1 MGLLITRD
9 DFTEDEFA
17 RFSERLSDQLD
28 VLGTLTNIPGFGEG
42 PATVGAELELFLVDP
57 AGLPFPANR
66 EVLART
72 VDRRFTVELDRFNLE
87 FNANPC
93 PLAGRPF
100 TALADEL
107 AGALVEIT
115 RAAREQGG
123 RIVPIGILPTLRRED
138 LTAAEMTDVPRY
150 RALGKRIRRLRGG
163 PFHVRIHGED
173 PLVLDTDDVAMEGAG
188 TSFQVHL
195 RVPPGSFSRYY
206 NAAQIATI
214 PALAASCN
222 SPILIGHRLWDET
235 RIALFRQAVDDRL
248 DAPAAFHPP
257 SRVSFGYGWVRD
269 GAAELFAE
277 SVRLHAPLL
286 PVLGSE
292 DPRQTLAA
300 GGVPGLAELRLH
312 HGTVWRWNRAVY
324 DPSSGGHFR
333 IEYRALPAGPT
344 VVDMLAS
351 AAFLL
356 GATLGLAPEVD
367 RLLPAY
373 PFELARH
380 AFHRAA
386 QHGLDAVVPFPCD
399 EAPSPRATPVLA
411 LCERFLPL
419 ARRGLVGAGV
429 LESEA
434 DRWLDVFAARVRS
447 GQTGARWQRAAL
459 AALRARH
466 SHEEALRRMLAHYE
480 ERAASGEPV
489 HAWAPV
495 TEVLRTNP

>member
-9 DFTEDEFA
+9 TFTEDEYVRFA
-17 RFSERLSDQLD
+17 ERLRDDLD
-28 VLGTLTNIPGFGEG
+28 VLGALVDKPGFGEG

-57 AGLPFPANR
+57 AGLPLPANR

-72 VDRRFTVELDRFNLE
+72 VDPRFTVELDRFNLE
-87 FNANPC
+87 FNACPY

-100 TALADEL
+100 SALAVEL
-107 AGALVEIT
+107 GGALVEIT

-150 RALGKRIRRLRGG
+150 RALGKRIRHLRGG
-163 PFHVRIHGED
+163 PFHVRIQGDD
-173 PLVLDTDDVAMEGAG
+173 PLALDTNDVAMEGAG

-195 RVPPGSFSRYY
+195 RVPPRSFSRYY

-235 RIALFRQAVDDRL
+235 RIALFRQAVDDRA

-257 SRVSFGYGWVRD
+257 SRVSFGYGWVRE
-269 GAAELFAE
+269 GIAELFAE

-286 PVLGSE
+286 PVLGTE

-300 GGVPGLAELRLH
+300 GGVPALAELRLH

-324 DPSSGGHFR
+324 DPAGWGHCR
-333 IEYRALPAGPT
+333 IEFRALPAGPT

-356 GATLGLAPEVD
+356 GVTLGLAPEVD

-380 AFHRAA
+380 AFYRAA
-386 QHGLDAVVPFPCD
+386 QHGLDAVVPFPSD
-399 EAPSPRATPVLA
+399 EPPSPRATPIA
-411 LCERFLPL
+411 DLCERLVPL
-419 ARRGLVGAGV
+419 ARNGLTTAGV
-429 LESEA
+429 DAAEA
-434 DRWLDVFAARVRS
+434 DHWLDIFAMRVRS
-447 GQTGARWQRAAL
+447 RQTGARWQRAAL
-459 AALRARH
+459 EALEAKH
-466 SHEEALRRMLAHYE
+466 SREEALRRMLADYE

-489 HAWAPV
+489 HAWAAV
-495 TEVLRTNP
+495 SR

>member
-9 DFTEDEFA
+9 DFAEDEYA
-17 RFSERLSDQLD
+17 RFSERLRDDLEVLD
-28 VLGTLTNIPGFGEG
+28 ALVQRPGFGEG

-57 AGLPFPANR
+57 AGLPLSANR

-72 VDRRFTVELDRFNLE
+72 VDPRFTVELDRFNLE
-87 FNANPC
+87 FNACPC

-100 TALADEL
+100 TALADEFV
-107 AGALVEIT
+107 GALREIT

-150 RALGKRIRRLRGG
+150 RALGKGIRRLRGG

-195 RVPPGSFSRYY
+195 RVPPRSFSRYY

-214 PALAASCN
+214 PTLAASGN
-222 SPILIGHRLWDET
+222 APILIGHRLWEET
-235 RIALFRQAVDDRL
+235 RIALFKQAVDDRVE
-248 DAPAAFHPP
+248 ATNAFHQP
-257 SRVSFGYGWVRD
+257 SRVSFGYGWVRQ
-269 GAAELFAE
+269 GAPELFAE

-286 PVLGSE
+286 PILGTE
-292 DPRQTLAA
+292 DPRKTLVA
-300 GGVPGLAELRLH
+300 GGVPELAELRLH

-324 DPSSGGHFR
+324 DSAGSGHFR
-333 IEYRALPAGPT
+333 IEFRALPAGPT

-356 GATLGLAPEVD
+356 GTTLGLAPEVD
-367 RLLPAY
+367 RLLPGF

-380 AFHRAA
+380 AFYRAA
-386 QHGLDAVVPFPCD
+386 QHGLDAVIPFPSD
-399 EAPSPRATPVLA
+399 EAPSPRATPIASLY
-411 LCERFLPL
+411 ERLVPL
-419 ARRGLVGAGV
+419 AHRGLVGAGV
-429 LESEA
+429 LAEEA
-434 DRWLDVFAARVRS
+434 DVWLDVFAARVRA
-447 GQTGARWQRAAL
+447 GQTGARWQRKAL
-459 AALRARH
+459 EVLRNRH
-466 SHEEALRRMLAHYE
+466 SLDESLRRMLAHYE
-480 ERAASGEPV
+480 ARAATGEPV
-489 HAWAPV
+489 HTWAPV
-495 TEVLRTNP
+495 ED

>member
-9 DFTEDEFA
+9 DFSEDEFV
-17 RFSERLSDQLD
+17 RFSERLRDELD
-28 VLGTLTNIPGFGEG
+28 VLDALVSRPGFGEG

-57 AGLPFPANR
+57 AGLPLPANR

-72 VDRRFTVELDRFNLE
+72 VDPRFTVELDRFNLE
-87 FNANPC
+87 FNARPC

-100 TALADEL
+100 SALVAEFEGALA
-107 AGALVEIT
+107 EIN
-115 RAAREQGG
+115 RAARDQGG

-163 PFHVRIHGED
+163 PFHVRIHGDD
-173 PLVLDTDDVAMEGAG
+173 PLALDTDDVAMEGAG

-214 PALAASCN
+214 PALAASGN

-257 SRVSFGYGWVRD
+257 SRVSFGYGWVRE

-277 SVRLHAPLL
+277 SVRLYAPLL
-286 PVLGSE
+286 PVLGGE
-292 DPRQTLAA
+292 DARKTLQS
-300 GGVPGLAELRLH
+300 GGVPELAELRLH

-324 DPSSGGHFR
+324 DPAGGGHFR
-333 IEYRALPAGPT
+333 IEFRALPAGPT
-344 VVDMLAS
+344 VIDMLAS

-356 GATLGLAPEVD
+356 GVTIGLAPEVD
-367 RLLPAY
+367 HLLPAY

-380 AFHRAA
+380 AFYRAA
-386 QHGLDAVVPFPCD
+386 QHGLDAIVPYPSD
-399 EAPSPRATPVLA
+399 EPPSPRATPIAA
-411 LCERFLPL
+411 LCERLVPL
-419 ARRGLVGAGV
+419 ARSGLLGAGV
-429 LESEA
+429 VEDEA
-434 DRWLDVFAARVRS
+434 DRFLGVFLERVRS
-447 GQTGARWQRAAL
+447 RQTGARWQRAAL
-459 AALRARH
+459 EALGARF
-466 SHEEALRRMLAHYE
+466 SKEEALRRMLAHYE

-489 HAWAPV
+489 HAWAK
-495 TEVLRTNP
+495 VLG